1 MSKYVVIGK
10 QSYDFKDENGKAIKG
25 SNIFFLDKSD
35 ANDGYSGLKTGKIAV
50 TEGLLKAFTEVPGIY
65 DLEFAVKVG
74 AGGKA
79 AATLSSVKLLGP
91 AQIVEG
97 K

>member
-1 MSKYVVIGK
+1 MSKYIVIGK
-10 QSYDFKDENGKAIKG
+10 QSYDFKDENGKVIKG

-35 ANDGYSGLKTGKIAV
+35 GYGYSGLKTGKIAV
-50 TEGLLKAFTEVPGIY
+50 TEGLLKTFTELPGIY

-74 AGGKA
+74 AGGKV